1 MLTMRNTYP
10 HVADGRFD
18 EGYFVSHHIPLAQ
31 EILAPEAVGVRVLK
45 PVALAGQEPAAR
57 MIVEFDFP
65 SREAM
70 QRAVASPRM
79 AELAAD
85 VANYTDARGTVTLLD
100 QAG

>member
-10 HVADGRFD
+10 HVEGGRFD
-18 EGYFVSHHIPLAQ
+18 EEYFVSRHVPLAQ
-31 EILAPEAVGVRVLK
+31 EILSPEAIGVRVLK
-45 PVALAGQEPAAR
+45 PVALPGQALAAR

-70 QRAVASPRM
+70 GRAVASRRM

-85 VANYTDARGTVTLLD
+85 VANYTDTRGTVTLLESGD
-100 QAG
+100 

>member
-10 HVADGRFD
+10 YVEGDRFD
-18 EGYFVSHHIPLAQ
+18 EAYFVSHHVPLAQ
-31 EILAPEAVGVRVLK
+31 EILSPETIGVRVLK
-45 PVALAGQEPAAR
+45 PVALAGQPLTAR

-70 QRAVASPRM
+70 GRAVASPRM

-85 VANYTDARGTVTLLD
+85 IANYTDTRGTVTLLTGD
-100 QAG
+100 E